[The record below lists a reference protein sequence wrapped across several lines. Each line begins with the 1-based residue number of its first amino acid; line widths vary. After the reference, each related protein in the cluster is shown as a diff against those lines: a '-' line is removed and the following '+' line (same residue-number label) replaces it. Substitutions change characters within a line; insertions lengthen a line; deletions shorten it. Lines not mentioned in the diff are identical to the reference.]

1 MTQPSTDY
9 QEEDRCV
16 KCSTLIQGGGTWGYC
31 DDCWDDDLI
40 ETDYQDAVELVEYV
54 IDKHCERLLLEAN
67 QTNSKGAVCTA
78 LKQTNAIKYALNKVR
93 NG

>member
-1 MTQPSTDY
+1 MEY
-9 QEEDRCV
+9 QE
-16 KCSTLIQGGGTWGYC
+16 
-31 DDCWDDDLI
+31 
-40 ETDYQDAVELVEYV
+40 AVELVESI
-54 IDKHCERLLLEAN
+54 IDRHCERLLLEAD